1 MVPCGCLPYTSIL
14 TNASQFHLPH
24 LEQYAAEAKDYVTS
38 PREPMG
44 NTEKAI
50 EKLVPFVL
58 GEETWGLDRG
68 GSWKVKGSSGS
79 Q

>member
-1 MVPCGCLPYTSIL
+1 
-14 TNASQFHLPH
+14 